1 MLNTYIF
8 DKSARCPRKAW
19 YLKEE
24 KELISS
30 RSDEWGFPMM
40 PKNTE
45 YNRVFKSPLGEC
57 IVDAVVTR
65 DGVVELYDFHPSVKY
80 AKFFSSMNYK
90 RVIAEA
96 SGETVRHAS
105 VISVN
110 PEYLPG
116 GCERPYVI
124 NRVPR
129 QKTEKDF
136 IRTIRKLYDATK
148 SKKSPKAELG
158 HCCAG
163 CEFFEKCF
171 RLPKDNIFKLVNLS
185 FEKKMELYNAGIITF
200 DDYLK
205 NNPSPLCETQ
215 INGERGEVINKKEIK
230 KFLNSLKKPLGFLD
244 FETIM
249 PINPEF
255 EGYRPNE
262 RVVTQFSFHRK
273 RGTRLTHCEYIGNGI
288 SCPEE
293 NLIRA
298 LITAAGESGSIL
310 MYSPYE
316 RICIETLIERFPE
329 YKVALEKI
337 KDRLVDLEYVFK
349 NKLYYNKNMRGR
361 SSLKI
366 VVSALFEGDKELNY
380 SLGNIVDGADAA
392 KAYSELKNMKKS
404 ERNEIKKQL
413 LTYCGM
419 DTLALVR
426 IIEKLEKIVKKQ
438 DKE

>member
-8 DKSARCPRKAW
+8 EKSARCPRKAW

-30 RSDEWGFPMM
+30 RSEEWGFPMM

-45 YNRVFKSPLGEC
+45 YNRVFMSSLGEC

-65 DGVVELYDFHPSVKY
+65 GDAVELYDFHPSVKY

-90 RVIAEA
+90 RAIAEA

-116 GCERPYVI
+116 GIERPYVI

-136 IRTIRKLYDATK
+136 LRMLKKLSDATK
-148 SKKSPKAELG
+148 SKKPPKPELTNS
-158 HCCAG
+158 CAG
-163 CEFFEKCF
+163 CEFFGKCF
-171 RLPKDNIFKLVNLS
+171 KLPKKNIFSLVNLS
-185 FEKKMELYNAGIITF
+185 FDKKIELYKAGIITF

-205 NNPSPLCETQ
+205 NNPSPLCKAQ
-215 INGERGEVINKKEIK
+215 ITGERGDVINKKEIK
-230 KFLNSLKKPLGFLD
+230 KFLGSLKKPLGFLD

-249 PINPEF
+249 PLNPEF
-255 EGYRPNE
+255 EGYHPNE

-273 RGTRLTHCEYIGNGI
+273 RGTKLTHSEFIGNGI

-293 NLIRA
+293 NLVRA
-298 LITAAGESGSIL
+298 LITAAGETGSIL

-329 YKVALEKI
+329 YKTPLEKI
-337 KDRLVDLEYVFK
+337 KNRLVDLEYVFK
-349 NKLYYNKNMRGR
+349 NKLYYNKKMRGR

-366 VVSALFEGDKELNY
+366 VIAALFEGDKELNY
-380 SLGNIVDGADAA
+380 TMGGIADGGDAA
-392 KAYSELKNMKKS
+392 RIYSELKNMNKT
-404 ERNEIKKQL
+404 ERAEKRKQL
-413 LTYCGM
+413 LSYCGI
-419 DTLALVR
+419 DTLAMVR
-426 IIEKLEKIVKKQ
+426 IIEKLEQAVKK
-438 DKE
+438 EA